1 MNSQV
6 YSNPLTDRY
15 ASSEMSRIW
24 SPHKK
29 FSTWRRLWLALA
41 KAEKQLGLRITDDQI
56 RELEAHVDDI
66 DLDVARKKEK
76 EVRHDVMSH
85 IYTYGLVCPIAKPI
99 PRQSFPVRT
108 G

>member
-1 MNSQV
+1 MNSEV

-24 SPHKK
+24 SPRKK

-41 KAEKQLGLRITDDQI
+41 KAEKQLGLAITDDQI
-56 RELEAHVDDI
+56 RELEAHLDDI

-85 IYTYGLVCPIAKPI
+85 IYAYGLVCPIAKPMRA
-99 PRQSFPVRT
+99 PR
-108 G
+108 